1 MTTNL
6 DYLRISQTTN
16 LLVNSTKSQLR
27 DKEYLINLIKMW
39 GLINDPVINFGYDNC
54 RCNIGLFQQP
64 EQLSPALIYLS
75 QKKIKKYLEIGTFLG
90 SSPTFIS
97 IYLSRFN
104 DLYTL
109 AVDRDHEYDQ
119 YLLDLANKYS
129 KVEFLKG
136 TSDDIKGYRSDL
148 CFIDADH
155 KYDSVQNDY
164 QNIGMTAKICMFH
177 DINDEGTVKDRD
189 DSGTVRF
196 WNEVKKSNSVE
207 FKEHPLGLNVMGI
220 GIL

>member
-1 MTTNL
+1 MT
-6 DYLRISQTTN
+6 YYSRIFEATN
-16 LLVNSTKSQLR
+16 LLTISTKDQLR
-27 DKEYLINLIKMW
+27 DEGYLINIIKVW
-39 GLINDPVINFGYDNC
+39 GLIDDPVINFGYDNC
-54 RCNIGLFQQP
+54 RSDTGLFQQP
-64 EQLSPALIYLS
+64 EQLAPALIYLS
-75 QKKIKKYLEIGTFLG
+75 KKKIKKYLEVGTFIG

-104 DLYTL
+104 DLHTL
-109 AVDRDHEYDQ
+109 AVDRDYQ
-119 YLLDLANKYS
+119 YHQVLLDLANKYS

-136 TSDDIKGYRSDL
+136 TSDDIKGYKSDL

-155 KYDSVQNDY
+155 KYDSVKNDY
-164 QNIGMTAKICMFH
+164 HNIGKTAKICMFH

-189 DSGTVRF
+189 GSGTVKF

-207 FKEHPLGLNVMGI
+207 FKDHPLSLNVMGI